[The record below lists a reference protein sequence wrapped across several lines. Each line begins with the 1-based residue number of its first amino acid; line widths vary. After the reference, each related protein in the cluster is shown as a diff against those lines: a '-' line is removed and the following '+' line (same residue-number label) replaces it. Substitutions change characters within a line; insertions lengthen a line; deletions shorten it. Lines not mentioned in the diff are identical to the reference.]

1 MEGLFIRKERLTIIA
16 LLLMVLFQLEGCVQM
31 SKISTVPEGAQV
43 LINGA
48 PLGSSPIFYSSR
60 SGVPKT
66 YFLTIEKPGYQ
77 RVDTKLESAY
87 RADAT
92 LLFLLPGLIPYVF
105 TARLE
110 DEYMFSLQ
118 PEKGRK

>member
-1 MEGLFIRKERLTIIA
+1 MKKFYACKKTITLMA
-16 LLLMVLFQLEGCVQM
+16 LLLIVLFHVQGCVQM
-31 SKISTVPEGAQV
+31 SKISTVLEGAHIS
-43 LINGA
+43 INGA
-48 PLGSSPIFYSSR
+48 LFGNSPIFYSSR
-60 SGVPKT
+60 SGIAKN

-77 RVDTKLESAY
+77 KVDTKLESAY

-110 DEYMFSLQ
+110 DEYTFSLQ
-118 PEKGRK
+118 PERGKK